1 MLFFVQTVAA
11 ALYDE
16 GAVTV
21 VYAILVNCSFMFERS
36 SNIYGKLLSILW
48 FDSTP
53 LLLLPFES

>member
-1 MLFFVQTVAA
+1 MLCLLQTVAA

-36 SNIYGKLLSILW
+36 SNIYGKRVYILCSLL
-48 FDSTP
+48 T
-53 LLLLPFES
+53 LLFKS

>member
-1 MLFFVQTVAA
+1 MLCLLQTVAA

-36 SNIYGKLLSILW
+36 SNIYGKRVYILCFRLTLL
-48 FDSTP
+48 
-53 LLLLPFES
+53 FEA